1 MAAQIQGLD
10 TEYKPWGGLAGIMT
24 GVREADTEA
33 ANLLA
38 LQESQLGNVVKA
50 RDAAFAQDE
59 MGNQELRNS
68 RMQGMIGDSQ
78 VKTAAGR
85 TAMGTQK
92 SDMQAKIA
100 ENLAKVPKAQ
110 VEQALATTHLQTQ
123 GLMGLAAS
131 LEQSGGGLEFATRAM
146 EMAPK
151 LGMQP
156 QDLQQLLS
164 NPQLLA
170 KKIQQ
175 NQQMLTMVPAVLQ
188 KMVEQKQAGEIQE
201 GIHAGDR
208 RSREVVSAADNAS
221 RQLIEDKGIAAGKY
235 DRSRGGGGG
244 SFAIQLGKLKVPERL
259 GVVERALATG
269 IDPETNEPMSDVA
282 RIGYEAMKE
291 KDIRVRDADNAARSA
306 GKIDTPAVA
315 GLPTATPPSVGG
327 GAKPVSGGH
336 WEVQG
341 GKKVWVKG

>member
-78 VKTAAGR
+78 VKTAAGK
-85 TAMGTQK
+85 TAMGTQE
-92 SDMQAKIA
+92 SDMNAKIA

-131 LEQSGGGLEFATRAM
+131 LEQSGGGLEFATKAM
-146 EMAPK
+146 EMAPS
-151 LGMQP
+151 LGMKP
-156 QDLQQLLS
+156 QDLQQLLA
-164 NPQLLA
+164 NPELL
-170 KKIQQ
+170 KKKLAQ

-188 KMVEQKQAGEIQE
+188 KMAEQAQAGTIQE

-208 RSREVVSAADNAS
+208 RSREKVSAADNAT
-221 RQLIEDKGIAAGKY
+221 RTGVEKMGIDAGKY
-235 DRSRGGGGG
+235 KRGSGGV
-244 SFAIQLGKLKVPERL
+244 SITALYAKMTPEARL
-259 GVVERALATG
+259 GSVQKALTTG
-269 IDPETNEPMSDVA
+269 IDPETGEPMTEIA
-282 RIGYEAMKE
+282 RRGYESLYNQDKRTVDAKNTA
-291 KDIRVRDADNAARSA
+291 KGANRVDLNAA
-306 GKIDTPAVA
+306 GVQ
-315 GLPTATPPSVGG
+315 ATPTPSVGDG

-336 WEVQG
+336 WEVRG

>member
-85 TAMGTQK
+85 TAMGTQE

-110 VEQALATTHLQTQ
+110 VEQALATTHQQNL
-123 GLMGLAAS
+123 GLMGLASA
-131 LEQSGGGLEFATRAM
+131 LEQGGGSDLNFVSKAM
-146 EMAPK
+146 SMAPQ
-151 LGMQP
+151 LGMKP

-164 NPQLLA
+164 NPDLLK
-170 KKIQQ
+170 KKIAQ
-175 NQQMLTMVPAVLQ
+175 NQYMLTMIPEHMRKLNELEKGEQFKMPAHAMAAAAQ
-188 KMVEQKQAGEIQE
+188 IEAAQ
-201 GIHAGDR
+201 IHADAAKAAAKIHADSSKSNQEK
-208 RSREVVSAADNAS
+208 SRTFEQAATAAFDDAAKEADPVKRELHNKNAQMYLEQAVKLRTVAPELKASAEE
-221 RQLIEDKGIAAGKY
+221 RQL
-235 DRSRGGGGG
+235 DRMLNR
-244 SFAIQLGKLKVPERL
+244 
-259 GVVERALATG
+259 
-269 IDPETNEPMSDVA
+269 N
-282 RIGYEAMKE
+282 
-291 KDIRVRDADNAARSA
+291 
-306 GKIDTPAVA
+306 
-315 GLPTATPPSVGG
+315 
-327 GAKPVSGGH
+327 KPGSGGKPMGDGTASNPIKL
-336 WEVQG
+336 G
-341 GKKVWVKG
+341 G

>member
-59 MGNQELRNS
+59 MGNQELRNA

-92 SDMQAKIA
+92 SDMNAKIA

-110 VEQALATTHLQTQ
+110 VEQALANTHLQTQ

-131 LEQSGGGLEFATRAM
+131 LEQSGGGLEFATKAI

-151 LGMQP
+151 LGIQP
-156 QDLQQLLS
+156 QDLQQILS
-164 NPQLLA
+164 NPKRLQA
-170 KKIQQ
+170 MIAQ

-188 KMVEQKQAGEIQE
+188 KMAEQKQHAKVQGEYITAPTNYAHIQAAQINADAHLKAAYATAAAHKE
-201 GIHAGDR
+201 TADK
-208 RSREVVSAADNAS
+208 SRTMEQTAAYFMKLATEADTDEERDVYMFNYQKALDAAEKLKTAATS
-221 RQLIEDKGIAAGKY
+221 VKTEAEKAAMEAFLRGKGDKGKKQEKTKSG
-235 DRSRGGGGG
+235 
-244 SFAIQLGKLKVPERL
+244 AIIIP
-259 GVVERALATG
+259 
-269 IDPETNEPMSDVA
+269 
-282 RIGYEAMKE
+282 
-291 KDIRVRDADNAARSA
+291 
-306 GKIDTPAVA
+306 
-315 GLPTATPPSVGG
+315 
-327 GAKPVSGGH
+327 
-336 WEVQG
+336 
-341 GKKVWVKG
+341 

>member
-59 MGNQELRNS
+59 MGNQELRNA

-85 TAMGTQK
+85 TAMGTQE
-92 SDMQAKIA
+92 SDMNARIA

-123 GLMGLAAS
+123 GLMGLASS
-131 LEQSGGGLEFATRAM
+131 LEQSGGGLEFITSAM

-151 LGMQP
+151 LGMKP
-156 QDLQQLLS
+156 QDLQQLLA
-164 NPQLLA
+164 NPKLLQA
-170 KKIQQ
+170 KIAQ
-175 NQQMLTMVPAVLQ
+175 NQQMLTMVPEVLRDIYKKDREFENQ
-188 KMVEQKQAGEIQE
+188 EI
-201 GIHAGDR
+201 IHQGDR
-208 RSREVVSAADNAS
+208 ESREKVSAADNAS

-235 DRSRGGGGG
+235 DRNKGGGG

-306 GKIDTPAVA
+306 GKIDASAVA
-315 GLPTATPPSVGG
+315 GLPQVSPPSVGG
-327 GAKPVSGGH
+327 SAKPATSNSKRKTWDGS
-336 WEVQG
+336 
-341 GKKVWVKG
+341 KWVESK